1 MEPDAAKPPG
11 AFLSHAS
18 EDKPGFVEPL
28 ARELLSRGV
37 AAWLDKW
44 EIRPGDSLV
53 RRLFDE
59 GIAMADAVVAVVS
72 QHSVDK
78 PWVREE
84 LDAAAVAR
92 VNGESLLIPVRLDE
106 VPMPAPLKPLLWIT
120 ADRTPEGVVHTA
132 QQIADTLHGYNPRP
146 AVGPLPAYARVGAV
160 VLSLNTADTVLL
172 TETIREALRTNE
184 MMLLNWAAVKSRAKD
199 AGLSDERVEESL
211 HMLGEQE
218 YVDVTLRA
226 SGAHDYHLTR
236 KGYRAGISTVLP
248 KVEEHRRAVIAELVN
263 DQPMGS
269 TVIDDLAARTETPP
283 LVVEQ
288 ILNDL
293 QDQGKLSYR
302 RYMGNSSKLH
312 SVSPTLRR
320 LLD

>member
-1 MEPDAAKPPG
+1 MEPDDAEKPG

-28 ARELLSRGV
+28 ARELRARGV

-53 RRLFDE
+53 QRLFDE

-72 QHSVDK
+72 QHSVAK

-84 LDAAAVAR
+84 LDAAAVGR
-92 VNGESLLIPVRLDE
+92 VNGESRLIPVRLDE
-106 VPMPAPLKPLLWIT
+106 VPMPAPLKHIFWIT
-120 ADRTPEGVVHTA
+120 ADRTPEGVVHAA
-132 QQIADTLHGYNPRP
+132 QQIADILHGHDPRP
-146 AVGPLPAYARVGAV
+146 AVGPLPTYARVAAV
-160 VLSLNTADTVLL
+160 APGLDAADTVLL
-172 TETIREALRTNE
+172 TETIREALRTND
-184 MMLLNWAAVKSRAKD
+184 MRLLSWAAVKSRASD
-199 AGLSDERVEESL
+199 AGLSDQRVEESL
-211 HMLGEQE
+211 HILAQQDH
-218 YVDVTLRA
+218 VDVALRA
-226 SGAHDYHLTR
+226 GSVHNYHLTR
-236 KGYRAGISTVLP
+236 KGYRAGIATLLP
-248 KVEEHRRAVIAELVN
+248 KVEEHRRAVIAELTN
-263 DQPMGS
+263 DQPTGS

-293 QDQGKLSYR
+293 QDQGQLSYHCNL
-302 RYMGNSSKLH
+302 GNSSSLDW
-312 SVSPTLRR
+312 VSPTLRR

>member
-1 MEPDAAKPPG
+1 MEPDDAERPG

-18 EDKPGFVEPL
+18 EDKLDFVEPL
-28 ARELLSRGV
+28 ARELRIRGV

-72 QHSVDK
+72 QHSVNK

-106 VPMPAPLKPLLWIT
+106 VPMPAPLKHIVWIT
-120 ADRTPEGVVHTA
+120 ADRTSEGVVHTA
-132 QQIADTLHGYNPRP
+132 QQIADVLHGYDPRP
-146 AVGPLPAYARVGAV
+146 AVGPLPAYARVTAV
-160 VLSLNTADTVLL
+160 APNLNAADTILL
-172 TETIREALRTNE
+172 AETIREALRTNA
-184 MMLLNWAAVKSRAKD
+184 MTLLSWAAVKSRAND
-199 AGLSDERVEESL
+199 AGLSNEQVEESL
-211 HMLGEQE
+211 HMLAEQD
-218 YVDVTLRA
+218 YVDVAIRPG
-226 SGAHDYHLTR
+226 GAHDFHLTR

-263 DQPMGS
+263 DQPAGS
-269 TVIDDLAARTETPP
+269 TVINDLAARTETPP

-293 QDQGKLSYR
+293 QDQGQLSYR
-302 RYMGNSSKLH
+302 RHMGNSSSLY
-312 SVSPTLRR
+312 SISPTLRR
-320 LLD
+320 LLG